1 MITRGLLDKAMAIAE
16 LRSPNRDD
24 GTMARILWKT
34 SVVLE
39 DDPYGTYNDE
49 ANDMRIRAEVAR
61 TTLMGNGEGALVVA
75 LDDDGNADSNEVE
88 DSYDALVPG
97 YFR

>member
-1 MITRGLLDKAMAIAE
+1 MFLDKAMSIAQ
-16 LRSPNRDD
+16 LRSSNRDD

-39 DDPYGTYNDE
+39 SDTFGRYQNE
-49 ANDMRIRAEVAR
+49 ANEMRIRAEVAR
-61 TTLMGNGEGALVVA
+61 RLLTGNGEGGVVIA
-75 LDDDGNADSNEVE
+75 LDEEGNVDAGETE
-88 DSYDALVPG
+88 DSFDALVPG

>member
-1 MITRGLLDKAMAIAE
+1 MFLDKAMSIAQ
-16 LRSPNRDD
+16 LRSSNRDD

-39 DDPYGTYNDE
+39 SDTFGRYQNE
-49 ANDMRIRAEVAR
+49 ANEMRIRAEVAR
-61 TTLMGNGEGALVVA
+61 RLLTGNGEGGVVIA
-75 LDDDGNADSNEVE
+75 LDEEGNVDVGETE
-88 DSYDALVPG
+88 DSFDALVPG